1 MAAVLKK
8 EKKVKLCV
16 DKHDLFEAIQAR
28 QQPEAIQMK
37 ENLGRVQNSHEEV
50 WENE

>member
-8 EKKVKLCV
+8 EKVKLCV

-50 WENE
+50 LENE